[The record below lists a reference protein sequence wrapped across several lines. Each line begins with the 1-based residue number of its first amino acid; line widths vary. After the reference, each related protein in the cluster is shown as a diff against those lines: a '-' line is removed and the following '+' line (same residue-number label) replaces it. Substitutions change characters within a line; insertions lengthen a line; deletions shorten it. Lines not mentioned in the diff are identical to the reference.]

1 MGMPLTRRTLF
12 AAGGGGL
19 LIAQA
24 QAVATPAQA
33 QDAPKP
39 VVSNNKLR
47 IAMPAFAS
55 DPFFPAD
62 GSGESG
68 IDMDLARG
76 IAAELGVEPVFDRSA
91 VTFDAMVQKLT
102 SGETDLA
109 IGKLSRTLQRGR
121 SILYSRPYALLH
133 QGLLANRVNL
143 ARIAQGK
150 PPEQIIRDFSGDLG
164 VIEGSS
170 FATYA
175 ATTFPHATIQRF
187 AGWNTVIDAIRSG
200 TIDLAYR
207 DDFEIKKLMV
217 DDPSMTVV
225 ARSITL
231 TDKVDTIAVG
241 VSPANPHLAAFV
253 DLYLDLARGQQVLS
267 TDEIIARY
275 RQGSKA

>member
-1 MGMPLTRRTLF
+1 MPLTRRTLF

-24 QAVATPAQA
+24 QAAAAQGQQTENSA
-33 QDAPKP
+33 RPI
-39 VVSNNKLR
+39 VSDNKLR

-62 GSGESG
+62 GSGDKG
-68 IDMDLARG
+68 VDMDLARG

-102 SGETDLA
+102 SGEADLA

-121 SILYSRPYALLH
+121 SILYSRPYAMLH

-175 ATTFPHATIQRF
+175 ATTFPHAQIRRF
-187 AGWNTVIDAIRSG
+187 AGWNTVVDAIRNG
-200 TIDLAYR
+200 TVDLAYR

-217 DDPSMTVV
+217 DDPSMMVV

-241 VSPANPHLAAFV
+241 ISPDNPHLAAFV
-253 DLYLDLARGQQVLS
+253 DLYLDLAKGQQVLN

>member
-1 MGMPLTRRTLF
+1 MSVTRRTLL
-12 AAGGGGL
+12 AAGSGGL
-19 LIAQA
+19 LISQA
-24 QAVATPAQA
+24 RAASTPGQQAPQPIASG
-33 QDAPKP
+33 DA
-39 VVSNNKLR
+39 LR

-55 DPFFPAD
+55 NPFFPSD
-62 GSGESG
+62 GSGDDG
-68 IDMDLARG
+68 IDMELAHG
-76 IAAELGVEPVFDRSA
+76 IAAALGVEPVFDRSA
-91 VTFDAMVQKLT
+91 ATFDDIVRQVS
-102 SGETDLA
+102 SGQADMA

-121 SILYSRPYALLH
+121 SIIYSRPYAMLR
-133 QGLLANRVNL
+133 QGLIANRLNL

-150 PPEQIIRDFSGDLG
+150 PAEQIVRDFSGDLG

-175 ATTFPHATIQRF
+175 ATTFPHAQIHRL
-187 AGWNTVIDAIRSG
+187 ASWDLIIDAIRNG
-200 TIDLAYR
+200 TIDMAYR

-241 VSPANPHLAAFV
+241 VRPDNPHLAAFV
-253 DLYLDLARGQQVLS
+253 DLYLDLARGQQILN

-275 RQGSKA
+275 RLGSKA

>member
-1 MGMPLTRRTLF
+1 MPLTRRTLF

-24 QAVATPAQA
+24 LATPAHA

-39 VVSNNKLR
+39 IVGDNKLR

-62 GSGESG
+62 GSGDGG

-91 VTFDAMVQKLT
+91 VTFDAMVQLLT
-102 SGETDLA
+102 SGEADLA

-121 SILYSRPYALLH
+121 SILYSRPYAMLH

-187 AGWNTVIDAIRSG
+187 AGWNTVIDAIRNG

>member
-1 MGMPLTRRTLF
+1 MLV
-12 AAGGGGL
+12 
-19 LIAQA
+19 AQA
-24 QAVATPAQA
+24 RAANTPGQQAEIA
-33 QDAPKP
+33 P
-39 VVSNNKLR
+39 VVGDNALR

-62 GSGESG
+62 GSGNSG
-68 IDMDLARG
+68 IDMELARG

-91 VTFDAMVQKLT
+91 ATFDGMVKQLT
-102 SGETDLA
+102 SGQADIA
-109 IGKLSRTLQRGR
+109 IGKLSRTLRRGR
-121 SILYSRPYALLH
+121 SILYSRPYAMLH
-133 QGLLANRVNL
+133 QGLIANRLNL

-175 ATTFPHATIQRF
+175 ATTFPHAQVHRF
-187 AGWNTVIDAIRSG
+187 AGWDMVVDAIRDG
-200 TIDLAYR
+200 TIDMAYR

-217 DDPSMTVV
+217 DDPSMTVA

-231 TDKVDTIAVG
+231 TDKVDTIAIG
-241 VSPANPHLAAFV
+241 VRPDNPHLAAFI
-253 DLYLDLARGQQVLS
+253 DLYLDLARGQQVLN

-275 RQGSKA
+275 RLGSKA

>member
-1 MGMPLTRRTLF
+1 MPLTRRTLF

-24 QAVATPAQA
+24 QAAAAQGQQTQSPA
-33 QDAPKP
+33 KP
-39 VVSNNKLR
+39 IVSDNKLR
-47 IAMPAFAS
+47 IAIPAFAS

-62 GSGESG
+62 GSGDKG
-68 IDMDLARG
+68 VDMDLARG

-91 VTFDAMVQKLT
+91 VTFDAMVQKVI
-102 SGETDLA
+102 SGEADLA

-121 SILYSRPYALLH
+121 SILYSRPYAMLH

-175 ATTFPHATIQRF
+175 ATTFPHAQVHRF
-187 AGWNTVIDAIRSG
+187 AGWNTLVDAIRNG
-200 TIDLAYR
+200 TVDLAYR

-241 VSPANPHLAAFV
+241 VSPDNPHLAAFV
-253 DLYLDLARGQQVLS
+253 DLYLDLAKGQQVLN
-267 TDEIIARY
+267 TDEIIAHY

>member
-1 MGMPLTRRTLF
+1 MLV
-12 AAGGGGL
+12 
-19 LIAQA
+19 AQA
-24 QAVATPAQA
+24 RAANTPGQQAEIA
-33 QDAPKP
+33 P
-39 VVSNNKLR
+39 VVGDNALR

-62 GSGESG
+62 GSGNSG
-68 IDMDLARG
+68 IDMELARG

-91 VTFDAMVQKLT
+91 ATFDGMVKQLT
-102 SGETDLA
+102 SGQADIA
-109 IGKLSRTLQRGR
+109 IGKLSRTLRRGR
-121 SILYSRPYALLH
+121 SILYSRPYAMLH
-133 QGLLANRVNL
+133 QGLIANRLNL

-175 ATTFPHATIQRF
+175 ATTFPHAQVYRF
-187 AGWNTVIDAIRSG
+187 AGWDMVVDAIRDG
-200 TIDLAYR
+200 TIDMAYR

-217 DDPSMTVV
+217 DDPSMTVA

-231 TDKVDTIAVG
+231 TDKVDTIAIG
-241 VSPANPHLAAFV
+241 VRPDNPHLAAFI
-253 DLYLDLARGQQVLS
+253 DLYLDLARGQQVLN

-275 RQGSKA
+275 RLGSKA

>member
-1 MGMPLTRRTLF
+1 MSLTRRTLLT
-12 AAGGGGL
+12 AGSVGL
-19 LIAQA
+19 VIAQA
-24 QAVATPAQA
+24 QAATLQA
-33 QDAPKP
+33 QNAPSP
-39 VVSNNKLR
+39 TTSDNRLR

-62 GSGESG
+62 GAGDKG
-68 IDMDLARG
+68 IDMELARG

-91 VTFDAMVQKLT
+91 ATFDGMVKLLM
-102 SGETDLA
+102 SGQADMA

-121 SILYSRPYALLH
+121 SILYSRPYAVLH
-133 QGLLANRVNL
+133 QGLLANRLNL

-175 ATTFPHATIQRF
+175 ATTFPHAQIHRF
-187 AGWNTVIDAIRSG
+187 AGWNTVVDAIRNG

-207 DDFEIKKLMV
+207 DDFEIKKLLV

-241 VSPANPHLAAFV
+241 VRPDDPHLAAFV
-253 DLYLDLARGQQVLS
+253 DLYLDLAKGQQVLN

-275 RQGSKA
+275 RLGSKA

>member
-1 MGMPLTRRTLF
+1 MPLTRRTLLT
-12 AAGGGGL
+12 AGGGGL

-24 QAVATPAQA
+24 AATPGQA
-33 QDAPKP
+33 QDIPKP
-39 VVSNNKLR
+39 VVDDNGLR

-62 GSGESG
+62 GSGDKG
-68 IDMDLARG
+68 IDMELARG
-76 IAAELGVEPVFDRSA
+76 IAAAIGVVPVFDRSA
-91 VTFDAMVQKLT
+91 ATFDGMVKQVS
-102 SGETDLA
+102 SGQADLA

-121 SILYSRPYALLH
+121 SIVYSQPYAMLH
-133 QGLLANRVNL
+133 QGLIANRLNL
-143 ARIAQGK
+143 ARIAQGR

-170 FATYA
+170 FAAYA
-175 ATTFPHATIQRF
+175 PSTFPHAQISRF
-187 AGWNTVIDAIRSG
+187 ASWDLVIDAIRNG
-200 TIDLAYR
+200 TIDMAYR

-231 TDKVDTIAVG
+231 TDKVDTIAIG
-241 VSPANPHLAAFV
+241 VRPDNPHLAAFV
-253 DLYLDLARGQQVLS
+253 DLYLDLARGRQVLN

>member
-1 MGMPLTRRTLF
+1 MPLTRRTLF

-19 LIAQA
+19 LLAQA
-24 QAVATPAQA
+24 QALATPAQA

-39 VVSNNKLR
+39 IVSDNKLR

-62 GSGESG
+62 GSGDSG

-91 VTFDAMVQKLT
+91 GTFDAMVQQLT
-102 SGETDLA
+102 SGQADLA
-109 IGKLSRTLQRGR
+109 IGKLSRTLRRGR
-121 SILYSRPYALLH
+121 SILYSRPYAMLH

-143 ARIAQGK
+143 ARITQGK

-175 ATTFPHATIQRF
+175 AATFPHATIQRF
-187 AGWNTVIDAIRSG
+187 AGWNTVIDAIRNG

-241 VSPANPHLAAFV
+241 ISPDNPHLAAFV
-253 DLYLDLARGQQVLS
+253 DLYLDLARGQQVLN

>member
-1 MGMPLTRRTLF
+1 MPLTRRTLF

-24 QAVATPAQA
+24 PAVATPAQA

-39 VVSNNKLR
+39 VVSDNKLR
-47 IAMPAFAS
+47 VAMPAFAS

-62 GSGESG
+62 GSGDGG

-76 IAAELGVEPVFDRSA
+76 IAAELGVEPVLDRSA

-102 SGETDLA
+102 TGEADLA

-121 SILYSRPYALLH
+121 SILYSRPYAMLH

-175 ATTFPHATIQRF
+175 ATTFPHATIRRF

-241 VSPANPHLAAFV
+241 VRPNNPHLAAFV
-253 DLYLDLARGQQVLS
+253 DLYLDLARGQQVLN

>member
-1 MGMPLTRRTLF
+1 MPLTRRTLF

-33 QDAPKP
+33 QNAPRP
-39 VVSNNKLR
+39 IVSDNKLR

-62 GSGESG
+62 GSGDKG

-91 VTFDAMVQKLT
+91 VSFDGMVQKLT
-102 SGETDLA
+102 SGQADLA

-121 SILYSRPYALLH
+121 SILYSRPYAMLH

-143 ARIAQGK
+143 ARITQGK
-150 PPEQIIRDFSGDLG
+150 PPEQIIRDFSGELG

-187 AGWNTVIDAIRSG
+187 AGWNTVIDAIRNG
-200 TIDLAYR
+200 MIDLAYR

>member
-1 MGMPLTRRTLF
+1 MSVTRRTLL
-12 AAGGGGL
+12 AAGSGGL
-19 LIAQA
+19 LISQA
-24 QAVATPAQA
+24 RAASTPGQQAENAPQPIASG
-33 QDAPKP
+33 DA
-39 VVSNNKLR
+39 LR

-55 DPFFPAD
+55 NPFFPAD
-62 GSGESG
+62 GSGDDG
-68 IDMDLARG
+68 IDMELAHG
-76 IAAELGVEPVFDRSA
+76 IAAALGVEPVFDRSA
-91 VTFDAMVQKLT
+91 ATFDDIVKQVS
-102 SGETDLA
+102 SGQADMA

-121 SILYSRPYALLH
+121 SIIYSRPYAMLR
-133 QGLLANRVNL
+133 QGLIANRLNL

-150 PPEQIIRDFSGDLG
+150 PAEQIVRDFSGDLG

-175 ATTFPHATIQRF
+175 ATTFPHAQIHRL
-187 AGWNTVIDAIRSG
+187 ASWDLIIDAIRNG
-200 TIDLAYR
+200 TIDMAYR

-241 VSPANPHLAAFV
+241 VRPDNPHLAAFV
-253 DLYLDLARGQQVLS
+253 DLYLDLARGQHILN

-275 RQGSKA
+275 RLGSKA

>member
-1 MGMPLTRRTLF
+1 M
-12 AAGGGGL
+12 
-19 LIAQA
+19 
-24 QAVATPAQA
+24 ATPAAQA
-33 QDAPKP
+33 QDAPKLI
-39 VVSNNKLR
+39 VSDKKLR

-62 GSGESG
+62 GTGDKG

-76 IAAELGVEPVFDRSA
+76 IAAELGVEAVFDRSA
-91 VTFDAMVQKLT
+91 VTFDAMVQKLA
-102 SGETDLA
+102 SGEADLA

-121 SILYSRPYALLH
+121 SILYSRPYAMLH

-143 ARIAQGK
+143 ARITQGK

-175 ATTFPHATIQRF
+175 AATFPHAKIRRF
-187 AGWNTVIDAIRSG
+187 AGWNTVIDAIRNG

-253 DLYLDLARGQQVLS
+253 DLYLDLARGQRVLN

>member
-1 MGMPLTRRTLF
+1 MPLTRRTLF

-24 QAVATPAQA
+24 QAAATPAQA

-39 VVSNNKLR
+39 IVSDNKLR
-47 IAMPAFAS
+47 IAMPVFAS

-62 GSGESG
+62 GSGDKG

-102 SGETDLA
+102 SGEADLA

-121 SILYSRPYALLH
+121 SILYSRPYAMLH

-143 ARIAQGK
+143 ARIAQGE
-150 PPEQIIRDFSGDLG
+150 PPERIIRDFSGDLG

-175 ATTFPHATIQRF
+175 ATTFPHAQIRRF
-187 AGWNTVIDAIRSG
+187 AGWNTVVDAIRNG
-200 TIDLAYR
+200 AIDLAYR

-241 VSPANPHLAAFV
+241 ISPDNPHLAAFV
-253 DLYLDLARGQQVLS
+253 DLYLDLARGQQVLN